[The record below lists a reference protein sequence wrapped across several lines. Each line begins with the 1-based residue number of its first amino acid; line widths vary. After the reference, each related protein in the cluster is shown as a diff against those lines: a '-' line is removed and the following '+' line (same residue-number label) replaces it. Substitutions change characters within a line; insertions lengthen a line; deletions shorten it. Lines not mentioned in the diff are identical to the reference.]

1 MKKLVISGI
10 LATAF
15 VFSSAFAIS
24 WGGMVDNSSKLS
36 ANNDFSVMALDQ
48 SNGIYLSVNSNI
60 TEGGSL
66 RFTGEGLYKYEL
78 NCNFDTKD
86 TEFKNIADVDLLKLS
101 GDWTIANGH
110 LGLAL
115 GRYKYSDFSGAVFS
129 QTSDGLYLTYDT
141 MKIKASVYGGF
152 TGLLNRLNVSMM
164 ENKYEEGEQFYA
176 LCPGYIPVL
185 ADFSY
190 KALFNSHKVGLQAA
204 AYIPVSDENTLK
216 AYGTFIANG
225 FIGTVASYDARVTLG
240 TEKFEEF
247 MLDAMLDANVYI
259 NTNVMVTVGGEY
271 ASGAQ
276 GSLKPFKTI
285 SVRSFGRAP
294 FYNGVIVPKLAAM
307 YASGKIYAGATERV
321 IIGMPED
328 EAKLEGFDTTVN
340 VIYNLFSDVQL
351 GLDAGAY
358 ICKET
363 KDFTNYYATVK
374 ALLAF

>member
-1 MKKLVISGI
+1 MKKLIISGI
-10 LATAF
+10 LAIAF
-15 VFSSAFAIS
+15 ICSAFAIS
-24 WGGMVDNSSKLS
+24 WGGMVDNNSKLS
-36 ANNDFSVMALDQ
+36 ANNDFSVMALNQ
-48 SNGIYLSVNSNI
+48 SNGVYLSVNSNI
-60 TEGGSL
+60 IDGGSR
-66 RFTGEGLYKYEL
+66 RFSGEGLYKYEF

-86 TEFKNIADVDLLKLS
+86 TSFKNIADVDLLKLS
-101 GDWTIANGH
+101 GDWTISGGH
-110 LGLAL
+110 LAMAL

-129 QTSDGLYLTYDT
+129 QTSDGLYLSYDT
-141 MKIKASVYGGF
+141 MKMKASVYGGF
-152 TGLLNRLNVSMM
+152 TGLLNRLNVLMM
-164 ENKYEEGEQFYA
+164 ENEYEEGEQFYA
-176 LCPGYIPVL
+176 LCPMYIPVL

-190 KALFNSHKVGLQAA
+190 KALFNSHTIGLQAA
-204 AYIPVSDENTLK
+204 AYIPVSDKNTMK
-216 AYGTFIANG
+216 AYGTVIANG
-225 FIGTVASYDARVTLG
+225 YIGTIASYDARITLG
-240 TEKFEEF
+240 TEKFDGL
-247 MLDAMLDANVYI
+247 MMDAMLDANFYV

-276 GSLKPFKTI
+276 GSLKPFETL
-285 SVRSFGRAP
+285 SVRSFGKAP

-307 YASGKIYAGATERV
+307 YASGKIYASAIERV

-363 KDFTNYYATVK
+363 KEFTNYYATVK

>member
-1 MKKLVISGI
+1 MKKLVISGL

-24 WGGMVDNSSKLS
+24 WGGMVDNNTKLS
-36 ANNDFSVMALDQ
+36 ANNDFSAIVLNQ
-48 SNGIYLSVNSNI
+48 SNGLYLNVTSNLNDDA
-60 TEGGSL
+60 TL
-66 RFTGEGLYKYEL
+66 RFAGEGLYKYEF
-78 NCNFDTKD
+78 NCDFEAKD
-86 TEFKNIADVDLLKLS
+86 SEFKNIADVDLLKLS
-101 GDWTIANGH
+101 GDWIISNGH

-115 GRYKYSDFSGAVFS
+115 GRFKYSDFSGAVFS
-129 QTSDGLYLTYDT
+129 QISDGLYVSYDT
-141 MKIKASVYGGF
+141 LKIKASLYGGF
-152 TGLLNRLNVSMM
+152 TGLLNRLNVNMI
-164 ENKYEEGEQFYA
+164 ENEYEDGEQFYA
-176 LCPGYIPVL
+176 LCPSYVPVL

-190 KALFNSHKVGLQAA
+190 KALFETHTIGLQAA
-204 AYIPVSDENTLK
+204 AYIPTSDKNTLK
-216 AYGTFIANG
+216 AYGTLIANG
-225 FIGTVASYDARVTLG
+225 YLGTIASYDARVTLG
-240 TEKFEEF
+240 SEKFDGL
-247 MLDAMLDANVYI
+247 MMDAMLDANFYVRSD
-259 NTNVMVTVGGEY
+259 VRLTVGGEY

-321 IIGMPED
+321 IIGMPDD

>member
-48 SNGIYLSVNSNI
+48 SNGVYLSVNSNI
-60 TEGGSL
+60 KDDGSL
-66 RFTGEGLYKYEL
+66 RFSGEGLYKYEF

-86 TEFKNIADVDLLKLS
+86 TSFLNIADVDLLKLS
-101 GDWTIANGH
+101 GDWVIGNGQ
-110 LGLAL
+110 LAMAL

-141 MKIKASVYGGF
+141 LNLKASVYGGF
-152 TGLLNRLNVSMM
+152 TGLLNRLNVSMI
-164 ENKYEEGEQFYA
+164 ENEHEEGEQFYA
-176 LCPGYIPVL
+176 LCPMYVPVM

-190 KALFNSHKVGLQAA
+190 KGLLNSHTVGLQVA
-204 AYIPVSDENTLK
+204 AYIPVSDKNTMK
-216 AYGTFIANG
+216 AYGTLIANG
-225 FIGTVASYDARVTLG
+225 YIGTIASYDARVTLG
-240 TEKFEEF
+240 TEKFDGL
-247 MLDAMLDANVYI
+247 MMDAMLDANFYI
-259 NTNVMVTVGGEY
+259 NTDVMVTVGGEY

-276 GSLKPFKTI
+276 GSLKPFETI
-285 SVRSFGRAP
+285 SVRSFGKAP

-307 YASGKIYAGATERV
+307 YASGKIYASATERV

-328 EAKLEGFDTTVN
+328 EAKLDGFDTTVN

-363 KDFTNYYATVK
+363 KEFTNYYATVK